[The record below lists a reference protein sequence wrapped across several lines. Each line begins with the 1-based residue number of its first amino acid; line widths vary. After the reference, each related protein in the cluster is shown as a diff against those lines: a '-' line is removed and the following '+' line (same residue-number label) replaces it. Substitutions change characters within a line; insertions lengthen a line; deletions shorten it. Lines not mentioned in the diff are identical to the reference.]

1 MKILTMDQGTL
12 EWHRQRLGVPT
23 ASRFHEIITAAKGAL
38 STSAKKYAAELVA
51 ERLGFT
57 EPRISTG
64 HMQHGID
71 TEPAAR
77 SWAEWELDE
86 DIIEVG
92 MVFNDEGTLAC
103 SPDGLIYSGGDPV
116 MGFEVKCPMPKT
128 HILWTE
134 AGVLPPTHVQQ
145 VHGSMAVTGLS
156 SWWFMSYVEGLMPFL
171 LRVERDGY
179 TDQVAAALHQFTID
193 LAELAGRY
201 IPEAA

>member
-1 MKILTMDQGTL
+1 MQILEMEQGSL
-12 EWHRQRLGVPT
+12 EWHQHRLGVPT

-57 EPRISTG
+57 EARISTG

-77 SWAEWELDE
+77 RLAEFELDE

-92 MVFNDEGTLAC
+92 MVFNDAGTLAC

-128 HILWTE
+128 HILWRE
-134 AGVLPPTHVQQ
+134 AGVVPPAHVQQ

-156 SWWFMSYVEGLMPFL
+156 SWWFMSHVEGLPTFML
-171 LRVERDGY
+171 CVERNGY
-179 TDQVAAALHQFTID
+179 TDQVTAALDQFVID
-193 LAELAGRY
+193 LADLAGHY
-201 IPEAA
+201 IKEAA